1 LEQARDGGEAKGSIA
16 LTVGLIGG
24 WNSGIERGKERPMRE
39 YLIRTSQSPRPLP
52 SGRWQMTQR
61 WNDLLFAHWPVS
73 SAMIAALLPEGLEP
87 DQFQGSAW
95 LGVVPFWL
103 DRIKFRGIPALP
115 GMRSFP
121 DLNVRTY
128 VRDQNTGTP
137 GMYFFSLDATNLVAV
152 ALAHT
157 FFHLPYHWA
166 EMRLEQRSEREFSFY
181 SRRRLSDYPI
191 IFKARYRGL
200 GPTRK
205 LAEGGVGTLEHFL
218 MERSSLFTRNRS
230 GQAVRSSLHHVPWP
244 LEDAEADIERN
255 DLAKAIGIELP
266 EIEPVLHYSRRLA
279 VYVWPRELVRPAIAG
294 RPVTVAAT
302 PLG

>member
-1 LEQARDGGEAKGSIA
+1 
-16 LTVGLIGG
+16 
-24 WNSGIERGKERPMRE
+24 
-39 YLIRTSQSPRPLP
+39 
-52 SGRWQMTQR
+52 MTQR
-61 WNDLLFAHWPVS
+61 WNDLLFAHWPVPAS
-73 SAMIAALLPEGLEP
+73 SIAAILPEGLEP
-87 DQFQGSAW
+87 DIFQGSAW

-103 DRIKFRGIPALP
+103 DRIKVRGLPNLP

-128 VRDQNTGTP
+128 VRDANTGTP
-137 GMYFFSLDATNLVAV
+137 GMYFFSLDATNLLAV

-166 EMRLEQRSEREFSFY
+166 EMRLDQRTEREFSFS
-181 SRRRLSDYPI
+181 SRRRFTSEPVM
-191 IFKARYRGL
+191 FKARYRGL

-205 LAEGGVGTLEHFL
+205 LAEASNGTLEYFL
-218 MERSSLFTRNRS
+218 MERSSLFTCNRQ

-255 DLAKAIGIELP
+255 DLASSIGITLP
-266 EIEPVLHYSRRLA
+266 DIQPVLHYSRRLA
-279 VYVWPRELVRPAIAG
+279 VYVWPRELVRTALAG